1 MQNDTK
7 IYVSKKAAEIVD
19 TIEEVEVATVKKMYV
34 CIFID
39 GSRIDDTSYLQMQ
52 KRIAQINKVNRD
64 GIIAAAK
71 KKLDAEAE
79 ELKAKI
85 AAAKAKKA
93 AHEAAIAARAAA
105 VTAEATKQTAVDK
118 VNYAESNTKKN
129 VEEKEERRRE
139 MKRERDRRY
148 RKNNLETVRQRDRE
162 YRRKKRAALKA
173 QAKEI
178 KK

>member
-19 TIEEVEVATVKKMYV
+19 HIEEIEVGGKRVYSCT
-34 CIFID
+34 FID

-79 ELKAKI
+79 EIKAEI
-85 AAAKAKKA
+85 AATEK
-93 AHEAAIAARAAA
+93 ELET

-118 VNYAESNTKKN
+118 VNYADSNTKKN

-148 RKNNLETVRQRDRE
+148 RKNNLEAVRQRDRE